1 MLEIEVKIQIQN
13 PKDMAHKIVEQ
24 GAQLIRERY
33 FEENTLYD
41 FSDSRLTKKQQ
52 AFRLRKIK
60 KKTYLTFKGSPQK
73 SRQFKIREEYET
85 EVKNANQIK
94 KIFKSL
100 GLVPNY
106 QYDKFRTVFKIKK
119 LKICL
124 DETPVG
130 NFIEL
135 EGEQTHIV
143 KFASSL
149 GFSRIDFIKKNY
161 IDLYSEHRVRESES
175 LSHSKRES

>member
-1 MLEIEVKIQIQN
+1 MLEIEIKIKIEN
-13 PKDMAHKIVEQ
+13 LEDMAHRIVEQ
-24 GAQLIRERY
+24 GAKEVRERA
-33 FEENTLYD
+33 FEENILYD
-41 FSDSRLTKKQQ
+41 FPDLILTNKRQ

-73 SRQFKIREEYET
+73 SRQFKIREEYES

-94 KIFKSL
+94 KIIKSL
-100 GLVPNY
+100 GLIPKFR
-106 QYDKFRTVFKIKK
+106 YDKFRTVFRTKK
-119 LKICL
+119 LNICL

-135 EGEQTHIV
+135 EGEQNHIV

-149 GFSRIDFIKKNY
+149 GFSRTDFIKKNY
-161 IDLYSEHRVRESES
+161 VDLYSV
-175 LSHSKRES
+175 LGK

>member
-1 MLEIEVKIQIQN
+1 MLEIEVKIQIKN
-13 PKDMAHKIVEQ
+13 PKEMAHRIVEL
-24 GAQLIRERY
+24 GAQLIRARY

-41 FSDSRLTKKQQ
+41 FPDLILTKKKQ

-60 KKTYLTFKGSPQK
+60 RKTYLTFKGSPQK

-85 EVKNANQIK
+85 EVKSANQIK
-94 KIFKSL
+94 KIIKSL
-100 GLVPNY
+100 GLVPKFH
-106 QYDKFRTVFKIKK
+106 YDKFRTVFRKKK

-130 NFIEL
+130 DFIEL
-135 EGEQTHIV
+135 EGEQSHIV

-149 GFSRIDFIKKNY
+149 GFSRTDFIKKNY
-161 IDLYSEHRVRESES
+161 IDLYTELGEKTES
-175 LSHSKRES
+175 

>member
-1 MLEIEVKIQIQN
+1 MLEIEVKIQIKN
-13 PKDMAHKIVEQ
+13 PKGMTHKIIEQ
-24 GAQLIRERY
+24 GAQLVRERY

-41 FSDSRLTKKQQ
+41 FSDLTLTKKKQ

-60 KKTYLTFKGSPQK
+60 RKAYLTFKGSPQK

-85 EVKNANQIK
+85 EVKSVNQIK
-94 KIFKSL
+94 KIIKSL
-100 GLVPNY
+100 GLVPKFH
-106 QYDKFRTVFKIKK
+106 YDKFRTVFRKKK

-130 NFIEL
+130 DFIEL
-135 EGEQTHIV
+135 EGEQSHIV

-149 GFSRIDFIKKNY
+149 GFSRTDFIKKNY
-161 IDLYSEHRVRESES
+161 IDLYTELGEKTES
-175 LSHSKRES
+175 

>member
-1 MLEIEVKIQIQN
+1 MLEIEVKIQIKD
-13 PKDMAHKIVEQ
+13 PKDMAQRIIEQ

-33 FEENTLYD
+33 FEENLLYD
-41 FSDSRLTKKQQ
+41 FPDSTLTNKQQ

-60 KKTYLTFKGSPQK
+60 RKTYLTFKGAPQK
-73 SRQFKIREEYET
+73 SRQFKIREEFET
-85 EVKNANQIK
+85 EVNNANQIK
-94 KIFKSL
+94 KIIRSL
-100 GLVPNY
+100 GLVSKC
-106 QYDKFRTVFKIKK
+106 QYDKFRTVFRKKK

-135 EGEQTHIV
+135 EGEQNHIV

-149 GFSRIDFIKKNY
+149 GFSRSDFIKKNY
-161 IDLYSEHRVRESES
+161 VDLYSELR
-175 LSHSKRES
+175 K

>member
-1 MLEIEVKIQIQN
+1 MLEIEVKIQIKN
-13 PKDMAHKIVEQ
+13 SKGIAVKIVEL
-24 GAQLIRERY
+24 GAQLVKERY

-41 FSDSRLTKKQQ
+41 FPDFALTKKKQ

-60 KKTYLTFKGSPQK
+60 RKTYLTFKGSPQK

-94 KIFKSL
+94 KIIKSL
-100 GLVPNY
+100 GLVPKF
-106 QYDKFRTVFKIKK
+106 QYDKFRTVFRKKK
-119 LKICL
+119 LNICL

-130 NFIEL
+130 DFIEL
-135 EGEQTHIV
+135 EGEQNHIV

-149 GFSRIDFIKKNY
+149 GFSRSDFIKKNY
-161 IDLYSEHRVRESES
+161 IDLYTELRKKPEF
-175 LSHSKRES
+175 